1 MPMEITE
8 VSGLPVQ
15 PCVVRGRKRERAYQ
29 EGARADT
36 LGEVANV
43 LADFIDLGDHVLAIH
58 EDLLVLVGTESR
70 VEDRTVLRDVDFLTR
85 HHGVLHI
92 RQSVSA
98 DKLLLDLGALGQ
110 LQQILLHLGSEL
122 LAAVIQSNA
131 VELDGELGEALRVL
145 K

>member
-15 PCVVRGRKRERAYQ
+15 PCVVRDRGRAYQ
-29 EGARADT
+29 EGARADA

-43 LADFIDLGDHVLAIH
+43 LADFVDFGNHVLAIH

-70 VEDRTVLRDVDFLTR
+70 VQDRTVLRDVDFLTR

-92 RQSVSA
+92 RQSVNA

-110 LQQILLHLGSEL
+110 LQQILLHLGSDL

-131 VELDGELGEALRVL
+131 VELDGELGESLRVL
-145 K
+145 Q

>member
-1 MPMEITE
+1 M
-8 VSGLPVQ
+8 
-15 PCVVRGRKRERAYQ
+15 
-29 EGARADT
+29 
-36 LGEVANV
+36 
-43 LADFIDLGDHVLAIH
+43 LADLVDLGNHVLAIH

-92 RQSVSA
+92 RQSVNA

-122 LAAVIQSNA
+122 LAAVIQGNA